1 MAWWR
6 LNILLLTAAVVSCGW
21 VAAAK
26 AQAPEV
32 SVLGDGALA
41 VKAKEGE
48 GEAVAYISLLNTGGE
63 AVTASISFQAAT
75 STEVGLEATSAPIP
89 PGEAKRVELR
99 FDVADLEEPAQG
111 ELVVEGG
118 AKPVARSVAITPAP
132 QPSAPWPQLFVLGAF
147 AATLLLTAGVALQAA
162 AKSKA
167 HLLLKKA
174 PGPKW
179 GFDSWATTATAV
191 GAILGTVLGG
201 ATLPEV
207 PREIDKQ
214 SLIALNLLFGG
225 LVVLAPFVFQAIRKP
240 SASAADPDAG
250 LWGYNLSLLFA
261 CSLTCGAVLGE
272 IATLTLLAWELTGGG
287 TWGVTAII
295 GLAAVAALAV
305 YYFAVT
311 SWSLATTDWEALAA
325 SKTAEAQQAQ
335 RESLEAAAPEAL
347 EEAGAS
353 VVVSPPAVAQP
364 QRWSLL

>member
-1 MAWWR
+1 VTWR
-6 LNILLLTAAVVSCGW
+6 RISILLSIAVAVNCGS

-26 AQAPEV
+26 AQAPEL
-32 SVLGDGALA
+32 SVLGDGALP
-41 VKAKEGE
+41 VKAKEGDA
-48 GEAVAYISLLNTGGE
+48 EAVAYISLLNPGGE
-63 AVTASISFQAAT
+63 AVTASISFQAAS

-111 ELVVEGG
+111 ELVVQGG

-147 AATLLLTAGVALQAA
+147 AATLLLTAGVALRAA

-325 SKTAEAQQAQ
+325 SKKAEAQQAQ
-335 RESLEAAAPEAL
+335 RESLEEAAPEAL
-347 EEAGAS
+347 EEAGAP

-364 QRWSLL
+364 QRWSLP